1 MEFCKDETTKIKI
14 VHACLFGLDSPIF
27 KVSRICRYL
36 NISREAFYYHFED
49 KKALLDACATE
60 LLKDFFLSRTGFVSV
75 FVKHSDCLTACVPD
89 QDLFFFL
96 QAMKRNLNG
105 RKPDFGTVFIGSL
118 LMSMT
123 DSESLS
129 SDTEIGRRI
138 EDLYKKAM
146 SHCNT
151 LPYERTDA

>member
-1 MEFCKDETTKIKI
+1 MEFCKDETTRIRI

-60 LLKDFFLSRTGFVSV
+60 LLKDFFLSSTDFVSF
-75 FVKHSDCLTACVPD
+75 FVRHSDCLTACVPN

-96 QAMKRNLNG
+96 QAMKRNLNR

-123 DSESLS
+123 DCESLS

-138 EDLYKKAM
+138 EDLYKKTV
-146 SHCNT
+146 SHFGNPV
-151 LPYERTDA
+151 LVEADQ